1 MSEPTVRMRLARVEG
16 IQLAQLVDDLRDLVG
31 SERDV
36 SDPAIS
42 RLAPDPYPDDED
54 ESRSFREATRDDLLD
69 RRALDAEVVRAALGS
84 LRGDMREISPTEAV
98 TEHDLLIPHAD
109 VDAWLRTLT
118 TLRLVIAERL
128 GVESDDDRDPEDAR
142 FDVYDWLGYRL
153 ELLID
158 AADEFL

>member
-1 MSEPTVRMRLARVEG
+1 MSGQTVRVRLARVEG
-16 IQLAQLVDDLRDLVG
+16 VQLARLVDDFRDLVG
-31 SERDV
+31 TDRDI
-36 SDPAIS
+36 SDPAID

-69 RRALDAEVVRAALGS
+69 RRALDAEVVRATLS
-84 LRGDMREISPTEAV
+84 NLRGDVQEMSPAEAV
-98 TEHDLLIPHAD
+98 AEHELGIPYAD
-109 VDAWLRTLT
+109 IDAWLRTLT
-118 TLRLVIAERL
+118 ALRLVIAERL
-128 GVESDDDRDPEDAR
+128 GIESDDDRDPEDAR